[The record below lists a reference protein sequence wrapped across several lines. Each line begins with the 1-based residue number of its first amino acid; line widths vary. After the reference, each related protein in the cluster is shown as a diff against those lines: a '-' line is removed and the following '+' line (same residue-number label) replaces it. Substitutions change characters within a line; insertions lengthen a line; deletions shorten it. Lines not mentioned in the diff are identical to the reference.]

1 MPSPQPIFR
10 SAAQSMDSDLLLHET
25 VEIEGQPI
33 VVDVIAIRRYPTD
46 RELALQV
53 HLVGDEP
60 LPAAL
65 QVKMEWGRLKR
76 SVSPD
81 EAGEIDFGSVP
92 LDVLSMADQQFGITV
107 SVAEGC

>member
-65 QVKMEWGRLKR
+65 QVKMEWGRLL
-76 SVSPD
+76 
-81 EAGEIDFGSVP
+81 F
-92 LDVLSMADQQFGITV
+92 
-107 SVAEGC
+107 